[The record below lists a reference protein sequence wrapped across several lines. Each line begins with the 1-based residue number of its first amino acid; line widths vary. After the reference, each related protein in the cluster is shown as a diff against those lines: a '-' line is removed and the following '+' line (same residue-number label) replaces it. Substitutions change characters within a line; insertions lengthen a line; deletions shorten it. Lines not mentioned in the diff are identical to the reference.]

1 MINKLLIKSIIDKY
15 YLGENES
22 VKWIIK
28 DHKLSVDFTTIN
40 REVIGTIT
48 CHNFQ
53 LNDCELSIFDTK
65 KLSNLLSITSGDL
78 LLETEQHKGIF
89 TKLHIS
95 DPHFN
100 LTYAL
105 ADPLLIGKVGTVNE
119 PEWDAILP
127 LVKEDVDNLVKA
139 KTALSDVDNMVI
151 STELDLNND
160 MMCKFTFGDEKGH
173 NNKITYQVYGEIK
186 DNNIKLPFNSNHFR
200 NILNV
205 NKDLKT
211 GTLYICS
218 GGLMKIV
225 FENED
230 TTSQY
235 YIVRKAE
242 DSF

>member
-1 MINKLLIKSIIDKY
+1 MINKLLIQSIISKY

-22 VKWIIK
+22 VNWVIK
-28 DHKLSVDFTTIN
+28 DNTLRIDFMTIN
-40 REVIGTIT
+40 REVMGNIT
-48 CHNFQ
+48 CRNFK
-53 LNDCELSIFDTK
+53 LADSTLSIFDTK

-78 LLETEQHKGIF
+78 LLETEQYKGTTI
-89 TKLHIS
+89 KLNIS

-127 LVKEDVDNLVKA
+127 MVKEDVDNLVKA
-139 KTALSDVDNMVI
+139 KSALADVDNMVV

-173 NNKITYQVYGEIK
+173 NNKITYQLYGEIK
-186 DNNIKLPFNSNHFR
+186 NNQLKIPFNSTHFR
-200 NILNV
+200 NILNS

-211 GTLYICS
+211 GTMYLNN
-218 GGLMKIV
+218 GGIMKLV

-230 TTSQY
+230 TTCEY
-235 YIVRKAE
+235 YVIRKAE

>member
-1 MINKLLIKSIIDKY
+1 
-15 YLGENES
+15 
-22 VKWIIK
+22 
-28 DHKLSVDFTTIN
+28 
-40 REVIGTIT
+40 
-48 CHNFQ
+48 
-53 LNDCELSIFDTK
+53 
-65 KLSNLLSITSGDL
+65 
-78 LLETEQHKGIF
+78 
-89 TKLHIS
+89 
-95 DPHFN
+95 
-100 LTYAL
+100 
-105 ADPLLIGKVGTVNE
+105 LIGKVGTVNE

-139 KTALSDVDNMVI
+139 KTALSDVDNMII